1 MHQDGPIGKSIAATV
16 FLVILIG
23 YLTLTPILNP
33 DVHGTDKSHHLLA
46 FASLAI
52 PPSFSR
58 PRISP
63 FVLLPA
69 AAYGGSV
76 EVIQPLTEKNRELLD
91 SHAGIRGGI
100 WLEPQWWVFVCST
113 SGGSKPQLVI

>member
-1 MHQDGPIGKSIAATV
+1 MHQDGPIGKSIAATI

-23 YLTLTPILNP
+23 YLTLTLILNP

-46 FASLAI
+46 YAALVFPL
-52 PPSFSR
+52 SFSR

-63 FVLLPA
+63 FVALPA
-69 AAYGGSV
+69 AAYGGAV

-91 SHAGIRGGI
+91 SHAGIGAEFGWSR
-100 WLEPQWWVFVCST
+100 
-113 SGGSKPQLVI
+113 SGGASYTPRLVEISLS